1 MLKNRSSVNKRFR
14 LNEESD
20 RLGNLA
26 TVNQACTK
34 IMNGVTELCNFV
46 EDDPAYEEYMEDITM
61 FANYIMGMT
70 GDVKKDL
77 EDLTKKYYRYPNMR
91 ESMDLRYIN
100 EGKGD
105 NGLRNGV
112 IYAFLTKRVGPII
125 ADTLTEK
132 GFKAEVHKPSP
143 GEKIQRAMID
153 VKAKGGINGMKQFAI
168 NYYDGTGVIAI
179 SNDKFMNGVKDSK
192 GFLFVSPIDNCIYG
206 LPSTILQANWRK
218 LMIDA
223 RDERLAGSNIAVVM
237 DALGMRNEISLCDP
251 ELLRKLAAET
261 GFVFAMNQ
269 ANAAKFKQ
277 ELDEYKAIK

>member
-46 EDDPAYEEYMEDITM
+46 EDDPAYKEYMEDITM
-61 FANYIMGMT
+61 FANYVMGMT

-105 NGLRNGV
+105 NGLRNSVLYG
-112 IYAFLTKRVGPII
+112 FLKNKVAPII
-125 ADTLTEK
+125 ANTLVEK
-132 GFKAEVHKPSP
+132 GFKAEPHVAKPT
-143 GEKIQRAMID
+143 EKIQEAKVD
-153 VKAKGGINGMKQFAI
+153 VKKGGINGLTELLI
-168 NYYDGTGVIAI
+168 NYYNGEPHIAI
-179 SNDKFMNGVKDSK
+179 SNHKFVNAKDKKALAFI
-192 GFLFVSPIDNCIYG
+192 SPLDNCLYVI
-206 LPSTILQANWRK
+206 PSLVLQANWRQ
-218 LMIDA
+218 LMYTDTSAITVLDA
-223 RDERLAGSNIAVVM
+223 I
-237 DALGMRNEISLCDP
+237 GMRSEISICDV
-251 ELLRKLAAET
+251 EKLRNLAAKNGYIYT
-261 GFVFAMNQ
+261 LNQ
-269 ANAAKFKQ
+269 TDAAAYKV
-277 ELDEYKAIK
+277 ELEKYQTVDDSERKRNGK